1 MIIEVA
7 HEESFRKRELILGP
21 EVLESTDYTG
31 KVRLQ
36 GLKPGEPVFYRVAF
50 VDLSDSTRISMPQ
63 IGTFRTAPKELR
75 EVRFVWSGDTVGQG
89 FGIDT
94 QRGGLRSFESI
105 RQLKP
110 DFFVNSGDVCYADNP
125 LQSEVRLDDG
135 SIWKNIVTEGKSKV
149 AESLEEFRSNYRYN
163 LLDINLRK
171 LNAEVPT
178 FVQWDDHETLNNWYP
193 VRCFSKILVIRKRA
207 FLCWQP
213 GRGKHSTNIFR
224 FVLPE
229 MGCLAFIGRFHTVL
243 CWKYSSW
250 ICERIVERILQS
262 TIGAQ

>member
-1 MIIEVA
+1 M
-7 HEESFRKRELILGP
+7 
-21 EVLESTDYTG
+21 
-31 KVRLQ
+31 
-36 GLKPGEPVFYRVAF
+36 FYRVAF

-63 IGTFRTAPKELR
+63 TGTFRTAPKESK
-75 EVRFVWSGDTVGQG
+75 EIRFIWSGDTVGQG

-163 LLDINLRK
+163 LLDANLRK
-171 LNAEVPT
+171 LNAEVPM

-193 VRCFSKILVIRKRA
+193 AKYSSKIRGIRKRV
-207 FLCWQP
+207 FPCWQP
-213 GRGKHSTNIFR
+213 GLGRPSMNTCQ
-224 FVLPE
+224 FVHPV
-229 MGCLAFIGRFHTVL
+229 MGCLASIGRFLTAR
-243 CWKYSSW
+243 CWKSSFGYAHVPRK
-250 ICERIVERILQS
+250 EFSQS
-262 TIGAQ
+262 TIGTW